1 MLSLAH
7 PLVTEKAMVLLE
19 GVNQLSFIV
28 RKDATKASIK
38 AAMEKNFD
46 KKVVSVSTMMTT
58 KGTKKAIITFEE
70 KNAAE
75 DILSQLGIV

>member
-1 MLSLAH
+1 MALAH

-19 GVNQLSFIV
+19 NSNQLSFIV

-38 AAMEKNFD
+38 ASMEKNFG
-46 KKVVSVSTMMTT
+46 KKVASINTMMTT
-58 KGTKKAIITFEE
+58 KGAKKAVITFEE

-75 DILSQLGIV
+75 EILSQLGIV